1 MKNINVKSPLYIR
14 LPKTGHQ
21 CQYTGLSRT
30 TLNTLILD
38 TSKETGLPLVKSV
51 ALKKR
56 PSDKRGIRLIEYS
69 SLRDFLSQ
77 KGESTDNL

>member
-1 MKNINVKSPLYIR
+1 M
-14 LPKTGHQ
+14 GHGIA
-21 CQYTGLSRT
+21 YVSSYNGPDVVL
-30 TLNTLILD
+30 LD
-38 TSKETGLPLVKSV
+38 KSKETGLPLVKSV